1 MSISIIVAAAEN
13 NAIGRKNDLP
23 WKLGADLKHFSQV
36 TSGKTVLMGLNTYK
50 SILNILGKPL
60 PNRKNV
66 ILTFKKDPTIDQEQF
81 TSFDDVL
88 KLAKNEDIFVIGG
101 ASVYKQTL
109 PHAKTLYLTRVHT
122 NIDDADAFFPEILES
137 EWTLIDNEP
146 HKKDDKNEFDYTFQ
160 KYERK

>member
-23 WKLGADLKHFSQV
+23 WKISADLKHFVEV
-36 TSGKTVLMGLNTYK
+36 TKGKTVLMGLNTYK

-60 PNRKNV
+60 PNRKNL
-66 ILTFKKDPTIDQEQF
+66 ILTFTKDPSINQEQF

-88 KLAKNEDIFVIGG
+88 RLAEKENIFVIGG

-109 PHAKTLYLTRVHT
+109 PYAKTLYLTRVHT
-122 NIDDADAFFPEILES
+122 NIDDADAFFPEVS
-137 EWTLIDNEP
+137 ENEW
-146 HKKDDKNEFDYTFQ
+146 KL
-160 KYERK
+160 